1 MSWLTVRPR
10 AEQELDT
17 TDGRLQLLSASDLR
31 RNRGRRTLRPSC
43 CLWRHDFLAKTFSKT
58 KNTQEFQ
65 IIHVTH
71 QFGVLRSPRLAD
83 TNDAC
88 GVLTPEKE
96 SIMDECA
103 VIELVHNLMLCREK
117 MFPFFLHRFLW
128 RNFVNIR
135 ATAKERMRGFPAE
148 QIKTSHLEETR
159 DTVMHY
165 PFMASNWPP
174 PHHHH
179 HHGSVN
185 RLMRQRDLLPLLR
198 LIMSPLFSSC
208 AQ

>member
-83 TNDAC
+83 TNDTC

-117 MFPFFLHRFLW
+117 VFPFFFTSFSLKKFCKHQCPAQSNSKRKNERISSRTDKNKPFRGNQRHSYALSLHGL
-128 RNFVNIR
+128 
-135 ATAKERMRGFPAE
+135 
-148 QIKTSHLEETR
+148 
-159 DTVMHY
+159 
-165 PFMASNWPP
+165 
-174 PHHHH
+174 
-179 HHGSVN
+179 
-185 RLMRQRDLLPLLR
+185 
-198 LIMSPLFSSC
+198 
-208 AQ
+208 